1 MLIADLEETFASMRE
16 YQWKLN
22 PNKCVFVVP

>member
-1 MLIADLEETFASMRE
+1 MLIDDIEETFASLQE

-22 PNKCVFVVP
+22 PNKCVFHY